1 MQTSLVRENEVVAL
15 NRFFYLESVWGHVA
29 MTIKVAIVAYGMF
42 STVLLLSLLW
52 SFLVS
57 LISQP
62 CALILCFLSFS
73 I

>member
-15 NRFFYLESVWGHVA
+15 NRFFYLESVWACCFDNQSGHSSIWHVFHC
-29 MTIKVAIVAYGMF
+29 IIVKF
-42 STVLLLSLLW
+42 VVV
-52 SFLVS
+52 FLVS

-62 CALILCFLSFS
+62 CELILCFLSFS

>member
-15 NRFFYLESVWGHVA
+15 NRFFYLESVWACCYDNQSGHSS
-29 MTIKVAIVAYGMF
+29 YSMF
-42 STVLLLSLLW
+42 STVLLLSLLL

-62 CALILCFLSFS
+62 CELILSFLSFS